1 MELSTSPA
9 IDPKAWKAVA
19 VADLDRVAMRHRWGL
34 ALIAVGW
41 IHLAAFL
48 FCESMYA
55 RGILRESYYLAVW
68 ALEFTAAL
76 GAIRAIAGP
85 GWYRSTPLAGVIAK
99 VWATFL
105 ILSFNLASLNTLS
118 GFEHDWFKPPLATLS
133 TFGFMTM
140 AYLVHRGFFIPAVQM
155 YFTGVIMVG
164 TTAHAY
170 LIYAV
175 SWWAALQGIG
185 LVMEY
190 RRKRCQAKKGSLT
203 PAPSI
208 VMAA

>member
-9 IDPKAWKAVA
+9 VDLRAWKAAA
-19 VADLDRVAMRHRWGL
+19 VADLDRVAARHRWGL

-48 FCESMYA
+48 LCESMYA

-68 ALEFTAAL
+68 ALEFAAAL

-85 GWYRSTPLAGVIAK
+85 GWHRSTPLAGVIAK

-140 AYLVHRGFFIPAVQM
+140 AYLVHRGFFIPAVHM
-155 YFTGVIMVG
+155 YFTGLIMVG
-164 TTAHAY
+164 QTAHAY

-185 LVMEY
+185 LVLEC
-190 RRKRCQAKKGSLT
+190 RRLRNRNAAPMPV
-203 PAPSI
+203 PAPPTC
-208 VMAA
+208 AR